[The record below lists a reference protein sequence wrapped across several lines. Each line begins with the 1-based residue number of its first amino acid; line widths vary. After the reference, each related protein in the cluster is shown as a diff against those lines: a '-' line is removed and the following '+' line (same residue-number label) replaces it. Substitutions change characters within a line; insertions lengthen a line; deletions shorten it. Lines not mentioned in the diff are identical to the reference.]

1 MYVPDAAVDHHVAAE
16 RLSPG
21 YFLRRCWHE
30 GLSKA
35 VVVRLAGSSAGLARE
50 RRHVAAVIPKAFAR
64 DLGRAATGHPDGFL
78 RATAL
83 LGGLAAT
90 VAGYLTGRARFG
102 AGSQARRP
110 ASPAESIQ
118 SPPPAAIAR
127 KE

>member
-50 RRHVAAVIPKAFAR
+50 RRHVAVVIPKALLRELRGLLTGHVTA
-64 DLGRAATGHPDGFL
+64 GRRMVALIAGLAAATGGY
-78 RATAL
+78 
-83 LGGLAAT
+83 
-90 VAGYLTGRARFG
+90 VAGPG
-102 AGSQARRP
+102 
-110 ASPAESIQ
+110 
-118 SPPPAAIAR
+118 
-127 KE
+127 